1 VGRAMGLIQAHSA
14 EKTGFTLRQT
24 PALESLGAMLDCAR
38 NAVPR
43 VERVK
48 RLLRILSRM
57 GYRALQLYM
66 EDVFIL
72 EDYPYFG
79 YGRQGYTDAEMSALD
94 DYAAALGIELV
105 PAVQTLAHLKQTLKW
120 DAMRDYVD
128 VDDILLLDEEKT
140 GRLIEAIFAK
150 MRRCFRTEKINI
162 GMDEA
167 HMLGL
172 GKYLQKHGFTDRTQL
187 LLRHFERVHCLANRY
202 GFRPMLWSDMF
213 FRLAAGGEYYRADC
227 AVDPSVG
234 EKLPGDTALIYWDY
248 YSFDSAHYDAMLNAH
263 LQITPNIVFAASA
276 RKANSYVPCN
286 HFSIEC
292 ARHAFPACVAQ
303 GIRQVLVTLWGDNGA
318 ECSLFGVLPTLHDRW
333 PWESKPAGMDV
344 LELRLGGMRQRF
356 LTARER
362 LESYLAGRTETI
374 EEMDTKLLPFS
385 TLAAEQGHCDVPAP
399 FWHRN
404 VSPASVADI

>member
-1 VGRAMGLIQAHSA
+1 M
-14 EKTGFTLRQT
+14 
-24 PALESLGAMLDCAR
+24 
-38 NAVPR
+38 
-43 VERVK
+43 
-48 RLLRILSRM
+48 
-57 GYRALQLYM
+57 
-66 EDVFIL
+66 
-72 EDYPYFG
+72 
-79 YGRQGYTDAEMSALD
+79 
-94 DYAAALGIELV
+94 
-105 PAVQTLAHLKQTLKW
+105 QTLAHLKQTLKW

-187 LLRHFERVHCLANRY
+187 LLRHFERVHCLANWY

-333 PWESKPAGMDV
+333 
-344 LELRLGGMRQRF
+344 L
-356 LTARER
+356 
-362 LESYLAGRTETI
+362 
-374 EEMDTKLLPFS
+374 
-385 TLAAEQGHCDVPAP
+385 
-399 FWHRN
+399 
-404 VSPASVADI
+404 